1 MLFSNEK
8 EMEENL
14 GKYGFFNPENSN
26 ILLDKIKYLNGI
38 EDFDILEKKVPLDK
52 AITYLKMRPKG
63 LEIKIF
69 YGFSITYLG
78 IFYEDIKYWSFEN
91 QEVIIKQSKSVIGR
105 AVLGGLLLGPVGAV
119 IGGMSG
125 IGTKDV
131 KLSKYDNIIFI
142 CCRNNDNDKDHI
154 ISFSCSNK
162 NIKTAYDYLYKNLPG
177 KYKKLDDIKDE
188 K

>member
-1 MLFSNEK
+1 MLFSNKK
-8 EMEENL
+8 EIEEIL

-69 YGFSITYLG
+69 YGFSTTYLG
-78 IFYEDIKYWSFEN
+78 IFYEDIKYWSVEN

-105 AVLGGLLLGPVGAV
+105 AIVGGLVLGPVGAIV
-119 IGGMSG
+119 GGMSG

-131 KLSKYDNIIFI
+131 KVSKYDNIIFI
-142 CCRNNDNDKDHI
+142 CCKNNDKDYI

-162 NIKTAYDYLYKNLPG
+162 NIKSAYDYLSKNLPG